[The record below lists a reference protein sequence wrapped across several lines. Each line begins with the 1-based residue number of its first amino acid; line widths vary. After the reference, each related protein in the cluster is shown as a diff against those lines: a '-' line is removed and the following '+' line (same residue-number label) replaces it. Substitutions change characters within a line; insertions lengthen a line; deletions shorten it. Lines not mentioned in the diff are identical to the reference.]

1 MAAAC
6 RVSSVRSVVR
16 FGGRHGSGA
25 EARGGEQVG
34 TGGLAGIGGE
44 GDEGLARLPRG
55 QRRAGPFPV
64 RGDVHALP
72 GGVGGDRGGAE
83 VGRGGQ
89 LRQHRDE
96 PDAEPVAF
104 GFRRGVRGDEPDRGL
119 RPGVAAGQRRAPEGG
134 PAGHRD
140 DRAAR
145 RERGEQRLAQP
156 VERLLDVGVP
166 VAAERLPRVVLQRT
180 RQRGGAGVEHEN
192 AGPVGVDE
200 LPGHGGV
207 GRVGAHRGEGLAEFG
222 AQFFQRGA
230 VAGDPD
236 DRGAGPVERG
246 GDSPA
251 EPPAGPGDQRGRAL
265 NVIAWHN
272 DSPGVL
278 RVPAAGRLAA
288 Y

>member
-1 MAAAC
+1 MTVLPGA
-6 RVSSVRSVVR
+6 
-16 FGGRHGSGA
+16 SGA
-25 EARGGEQVG
+25 SSASRSQWNACLTSVS
-34 TGGLAGIGGE
+34 
-44 GDEGLARLPRG
+44 
-55 QRRAGPFPV
+55 
-64 RGDVHALP
+64 
-72 GGVGGDRGGAE
+72 
-83 VGRGGQ
+83 Q
-89 LRQHRDE
+89 LT
-96 PDAEPVAF
+96 
-104 GFRRGVRGDEPDRGL
+104 
-119 RPGVAAGQRRAPEGG
+119 
-134 PAGHRD
+134 
-140 DRAAR
+140 
-145 RERGEQRLAQP
+145 
-156 VERLLDVGVP
+156 
-166 VAAERLPRVVLQRT
+166 AERLPRVVLQRT

-278 RVPAAGRLAA
+278 EFLPPVV
-288 Y
+288 